1 MKRQNVMNFDEA
13 GSVRSIGG
21 IEIEAACLAS
31 ETPSLTQNGLAFL
44 ADQLPIPFT
53 RPMHAGEKSAFE
65 RFGDV
70 IVRYRLGGGSAAA
83 ASRIADAINFNLSG
97 RSENSVQTSSVP

>member
-1 MKRQNVMNFDEA
+1 MKRRDVMNFDEA
-13 GSVRSIGG
+13 SCVCSIGG

-31 ETPSLTQNGLAFL
+31 ETPGLTQNGLSFL

-53 RPMHAGEKSAFE
+53 RPMQSREQSAFR

-70 IVRYRLGGGSAAA
+70 IVVIGWLRKPRCGGLANC
-83 ASRIADAINFNLSG
+83 RCDQFHP
-97 RSENSVQTSSVP
+97 VWTP